1 MLQILCKTPAVI
13 FNFKIQIPADNKA
26 KFKIQYLGQMPRR
39 TGLFRGLISE
49 GTSVIMVV
57 GAQVFVDA
65 YLLQPPTFQ
74 A

>member
-1 MLQILCKTPAVI
+1 MLQILCKAPAVI
-13 FNFKIQIPADNKA
+13 FNFKIQIPADTKT